1 MADWSDYRK
10 DEDEVEEEE
19 GEELAG
25 LHLFPFTPLNT
36 SS

>member
-1 MADWSDYRK
+1 MADWSDYRHD
-10 DEDEVEEEE
+10 DEEIEEEE

-25 LHLFPFTPLNT
+25 LYLFPFTPLKT